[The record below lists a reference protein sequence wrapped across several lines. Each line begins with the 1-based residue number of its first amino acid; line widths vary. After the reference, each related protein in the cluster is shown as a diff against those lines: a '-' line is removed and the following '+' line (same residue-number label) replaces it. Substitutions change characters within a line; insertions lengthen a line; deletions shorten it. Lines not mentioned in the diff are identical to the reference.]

1 MDVLEAIA
9 GVAVDSSDRPTEPVT
24 MNKVSLIRVGEKANS
39 FETGQAAFDGYLQA
53 KHPNETAG
61 ESHLVETQAKDG
73 YNVTASG
80 LVYKVIEEGT
90 GNQPGAGSL
99 VTVDYEGRLI
109 DGTVFD
115 SSYARGTPTSLYL
128 NQVIAGFGEGV
139 QLMKTGS
146 TYEFHIS
153 HNLAYGESNVG
164 LVIPAFSTIIFTV
177 ELISFQ

>member
-1 MDVLEAIA
+1 
-9 GVAVDSSDRPTEPVT
+9 
-24 MNKVSLIRVGEKANS
+24 MNKVSIVRVGEKANS

-73 YNVTASG
+73 YNITASG

-90 GNQPGAGSL
+90 GNQPGSSSL
-99 VTVDYEGRLI
+99 VTLDYEGRLI

-115 SSYARGTPTSLYL
+115 SSYVRGTPTSLYL
-128 NQVIAGFGEGV
+128 NQVIPGFAEGV
-139 QLMKTGS
+139 QLIKTGG
-146 TYEFHIS
+146 TVELHIP
-153 HNLAYGESNVG
+153 NDIAYGESNVG
-164 LVIPAFSTIIFTV
+164 LLIPAFSTIIFTV